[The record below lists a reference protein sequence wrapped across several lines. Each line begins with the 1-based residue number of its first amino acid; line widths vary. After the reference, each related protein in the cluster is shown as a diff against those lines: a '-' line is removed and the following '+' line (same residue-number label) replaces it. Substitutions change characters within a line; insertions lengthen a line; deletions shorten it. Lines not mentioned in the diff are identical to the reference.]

1 MFSDS
6 IILLLSLRKLI
17 YCFDLVINSLTHKY
31 SHPWI
36 FPLSPDLFKFRVVI
50 APKSSKT
57 RHFQSPFFLYVL
69 VGEERGMTSVR
80 TQDLTVKTL
89 DVINSV
95 IWGTESE
102 KQNNI
107 VLWILT
113 H

>member
-1 MFSDS
+1 
-6 IILLLSLRKLI
+6 
-17 YCFDLVINSLTHKY
+17 
-31 SHPWI
+31 
-36 FPLSPDLFKFRVVI
+36 
-50 APKSSKT
+50 
-57 RHFQSPFFLYVL
+57 
-69 VGEERGMTSVR
+69 MTSVR